1 MAYLNKATLWGIKKE
16 TSYGNAETLAYPA
29 DVAELIDPSMD
40 GSIDEIE
47 RTVVKNSLVKAESLL
62 GKETSSGTL
71 ALEVT
76 STDGAGK
83 LNGDV
88 LYESAMGVRIAPVAK
103 LVLTVAS
110 AGTSTITVNTGKGSD
125 YKVGQGL
132 KIKAGTTTGYVTI
145 TGILGDVLSVSPNIV
160 GGSVTEVTGLL
171 SYRLSVPSTPTVS
184 FNVEEYLASD
194 ASYIKYK
201 YLGVVANSMSLEFP
215 LADILKASFSVGG
228 AGFSASTTTANNA
241 VCFDL
246 KPHIAK
252 NIQFLYGGSTYD
264 INELTINV
272 ENEIYD
278 SETLTRGG
286 INKKF
291 ITGKNTVGGSFVVD
305 YDGLDL
311 FNKYKSRTYG
321 SLIFSTSTNDGKKFG
336 GYAPRVALKNVSKS
350 VDSSIYKDNAELQM
364 LSSGTCVNGI
374 EDAFSIWF
382 E

>member
-1 MAYLNKATLWGIKKE
+1 MAFLNKATQWGIKKE
-16 TSYGNAETLAYPA
+16 TTYGQAVTLTYPN
-29 DVAELIDPSMD
+29 DVVELIDPSMD

-47 RTVVKNSLVKAESLL
+47 RGIVKNSLVKAESLL

-71 ALEVT
+71 AVEVT
-76 STDGAGK
+76 STVTGK

-88 LYESAMGVRIAPVAK
+88 LYESAMGVRIAPVPT
-103 LVLTVAS
+103 LTLALPSAS
-110 AGTSTITVNTGKGSD
+110 TSTITVDAGQGSD
-125 YKVGQGL
+125 YQVGQGL
-132 KIKAGTTTGYVTI
+132 KVVTAGGTEYVTV
-145 TGILGDVLSVSPNIV
+145 TGIMGDVLSIAPDLV
-160 GGSVTEVTGLL
+160 GGVVSAVTGLL
-171 SYRLSVPSTPTVS
+171 SYRLATPSTPTVS

-228 AGFSASTTTANNA
+228 AGFSATTTTASDSI
-241 VCFDL
+241 CFDY

-252 NIQFLYGGSTYD
+252 NIQFLYGGDVYD

-278 SETLTRGG
+278 SETLTSQG

-291 ITGKNTVGGSFVVD
+291 VTGKNTVGGKFVVD

-311 FNKYKSRTYG
+311 FNKYKTRTFG
-321 SLIFSTSTNDGKKFG
+321 ELVFSTSTSEGKKFG
-336 GYAPRVALKNVSKS
+336 GYAPKVALKNVSKS
-350 VDSSIYKDNAELQM
+350 VDSSIYKDNADIQM

-374 EDAFSIWF
+374 EDALSIWF

>member
-1 MAYLNKATLWGIKKE
+1 MAFLNKATQWGIKKE
-16 TSYGNAETLAYPA
+16 TTYGQAVTLAYPS
-29 DVAELIDPSMD
+29 DVVELIDPSMD

-47 RTVVKNSLVKAESLL
+47 RGIVKNSLVKAESLL

-71 ALEVT
+71 AVEVT
-76 STDGAGK
+76 STVTGK

-88 LYESAMGVRIAPVAK
+88 LYESAMGVRIAPVA
-103 LVLTVAS
+103 LLTLTLPS
-110 AGTSTITVNTGKGSD
+110 AGTSTITVNTGKGVD
-125 YKVGQGL
+125 YQVGQGL
-132 KIKAGTTTGYVTI
+132 KVTTVGGTEYVTI
-145 TGILGDVLSVSPNIV
+145 TGILGNVLSIAPALTTGN
-160 GGSVTEVTGLL
+160 VTAVTGLL
-171 SYRLSVPSTPTVS
+171 SYRLATPSTPTVS

-228 AGFSASTTTANNA
+228 AGFSASTTTASDSI
-241 VCFDL
+241 CFDY

-252 NIQFLYGGSTYD
+252 NIQFLYGGSIYD
-264 INELTINV
+264 INELTVNV

-278 SETLTRGG
+278 SETLTSQG

-291 ITGKNTVGGSFVVD
+291 VTGKNTVGGKFVVD
-305 YDGLDL
+305 YDGLAL
-311 FNKYKSRTYG
+311 FNKYKARTFG
-321 SLIFSTSTNDGKKFG
+321 ELVFSTSTSEGKKFG
-336 GYAPRVALKNVSKS
+336 GYAPKVALKNVSKS
-350 VDSSIYKDNAELQM
+350 VDSSIYKDNADIQM

>member
-1 MAYLNKATLWGIKKE
+1 MAFLNKATQWGIKKE
-16 TSYGNAETLAYPA
+16 TTYGQAVTLTYPN
-29 DVAELIDPSMD
+29 DVVELIDPSMD

-47 RTVVKNSLVKAESLL
+47 RGIVKNSLVKAESLL

-71 ALEVT
+71 AVEVT
-76 STDGAGK
+76 STVTGK

-88 LYESAMGVRIAPVAK
+88 LYESAMGVRIAPVPT
-103 LVLTVAS
+103 LTLALPSAS
-110 AGTSTITVNTGKGSD
+110 TSTITVDAGQGSD
-125 YKVGQGL
+125 YQVGQGL
-132 KIKAGTTTGYVTI
+132 KVVTAGGTEYVTV
-145 TGILGDVLSVSPNIV
+145 TGIMGDVLSIAPDLV
-160 GGSVTEVTGLL
+160 GGAVSAVTGLL
-171 SYRLSVPSTPTVS
+171 SYRLATPSTPTVS

-228 AGFSASTTTANNA
+228 AGFSATTTTASDSI
-241 VCFDL
+241 CFDY

-252 NIQFLYGGSTYD
+252 NIQFLYGGDVYD

-278 SETLTRGG
+278 SETLTSQG

-291 ITGKNTVGGSFVVD
+291 VTGKNTVGGKFVVD

-311 FNKYKSRTYG
+311 FNKYKTRTFG
-321 SLIFSTSTNDGKKFG
+321 ELVFSTSTSEGKKFG
-336 GYAPRVALKNVSKS
+336 GYAPKVALKNVSKS
-350 VDSSIYKDNAELQM
+350 VDSSIYKDNADIQM

-374 EDAFSIWF
+374 EDALSIWF